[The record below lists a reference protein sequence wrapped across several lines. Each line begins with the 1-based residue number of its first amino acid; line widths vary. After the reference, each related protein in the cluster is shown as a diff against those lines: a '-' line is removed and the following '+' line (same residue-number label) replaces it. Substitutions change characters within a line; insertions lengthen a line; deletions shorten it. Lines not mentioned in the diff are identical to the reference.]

1 MKWAPVQDPEQRQAS
16 LASAFADLAAIDSQ
30 RYLRTGHSLLGDS
43 HEYAKHIIQPHR
55 GFQSA

>member
-1 MKWAPVQDPEQRQAS
+1 MGACVGPEQRQAS
-16 LASAFADLAAIDSQ
+16 FASAFADLAVDSQ
-30 RYLRTGHSLLGDS
+30 RYLRIENSLLGDS